1 MEGLPLLVLTRGA
14 IEVWGHFIGLAQPS
28 GQAACRPCIRAGR
41 CRRQSAECCPAGKPV
56 GGRERTVSSS
66 TSKLSKQN
74 PGPPLRPTHR
84 CLPPPD
90 TSNPNKNTKAVCSDH
105 GSGPGAC
112 AAWQRLLPIRE
123 LGEKGL
129 LMGKKKKEPEKTEEV
144 DLSLHIRASSLDSWT
159 ISPPMYPRFGVS
171 IHFSGERMHSL
182 YQNLGEAQGPQNGSS
197 QAVPNS

>member
-129 LMGKKKKEPEKTEEV
+129 LMGKKKKRTRK
-144 DLSLHIRASSLDSWT
+144 
-159 ISPPMYPRFGVS
+159 
-171 IHFSGERMHSL
+171 
-182 YQNLGEAQGPQNGSS
+182 N
-197 QAVPNS
+197 